1 MASPRTIERLQARIL
16 ERAANALEFELS
28 DPRGGFIT
36 VTRVQLAKDLSSGK
50 IYYSVLGS
58 EADRRKV
65 AHMLESA
72 AGFLQRAIGRGLQL
86 RRIPHLTWV
95 YDELLRPD
103 ELIQN
108 GHCSFTRDGR
118 WMLTDTGPDENSL
131 RTVYLWDM
139 LEERKVILG
148 RFLSP
153 PPFRGE
159 IRCDPHPRWSRD
171 ESQICFDSVHA
182 GTRQVYVVDVSEITG

>member
-1 MASPRTIERLQARIL
+1 MANPRTIERLQARIL

-36 VTRVQLAKDLSSGK
+36 VTRVELAKDISSGR

-72 AGFLQRAIGRGLQL
+72 AGFLQRAIGRGLQV

-95 YDELLRPD
+95 YDESIAEAARLDDLIGKALERDRTIASSGRAPD
-103 ELIQN
+103 EEDDDLDSPADP
-108 GHCSFTRDGR
+108 GS
-118 WMLTDTGPDENSL
+118 DE
-131 RTVYLWDM
+131 D
-139 LEERKVILG
+139 
-148 RFLSP
+148 P
-153 PPFRGE
+153 P
-159 IRCDPHPRWSRD
+159 
-171 ESQICFDSVHA
+171 
-182 GTRQVYVVDVSEITG
+182 